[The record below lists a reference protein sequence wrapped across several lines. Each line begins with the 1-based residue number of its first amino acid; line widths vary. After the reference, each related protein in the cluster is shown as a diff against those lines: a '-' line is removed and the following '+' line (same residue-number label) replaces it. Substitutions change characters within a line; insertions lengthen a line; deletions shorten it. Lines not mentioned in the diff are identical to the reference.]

1 MDIIIEHY
9 SVDNIKWF
17 KEHEGMDA
25 FKCDILYDGKKIG
38 EFSEHYMNGPD
49 IYSLG
54 IDEIKKLRETATK
67 FFGTYSK
74 DEDLITDRFSSNE
87 DFFIRFLRNLKEAS
101 ELAENG
107 DGIEISTSYPFE
119 YTIYENVKEEKNG
132 FYEENNEYKILFPVR
147 PCKTNITV
155 SEKEETHEL
164 NWKF

>member
-9 SVDNIKWF
+9 SVDNIEWF

-49 IYSLG
+49 IYSFD

-67 FFGTYSK
+67 FFKAYSK

-87 DFFIRFLRNLKEAS
+87 DFFIRFLRNLKEAIDLS
-101 ELAENG
+101 QNG

-119 YTIYENVKEEKNG
+119 YVIYENVKEEDGG
-132 FYEENNEYKILFPVR
+132 FYKNDNDYKILFPVK

-155 SEKEETHEL
+155 PKQKKEENYEL
-164 NWKF
+164 V